1 MSFIKF
7 AVTTVLFLSSAT
19 IFAAPLISAKE
30 AALPAASGTLA
41 TRGIS
46 RGPAVKLNSP
56 EADTPVMSP
65 FDFKVAFEARGDAK
79 IDPTSVKVI
88 YMKSP
93 FVDLTPRLKSAI
105 SANGIDLA
113 KADVPPG
120 THTIRISVKDTDGRE
135 TNSVLTLVVNK

>member
-1 MSFIKF
+1 MSLIKF
-7 AVTTVLFLSSAT
+7 AVSTVIFLSSAT

-46 RGPAVKLNSP
+46 RGPAVKLSSP

-79 IDPTSVKVI
+79 IDPASVKVI

-105 SANGIDLA
+105 SANGIDFA

-120 THTIRISVKDTDGRE
+120 THTIRVSVKDTDGRE